1 VEDTVA
7 RGQQP
12 KIADPAPYPLTVSL
26 PLTRPFPG
34 ATWHQ
39 EISVTDENCAQYA
52 EQTKKIKTSAML
64 SSAERTISPAACV
77 AV

>member
-52 EQTKKIKTSAML
+52 EQTKKIKHRQCCRARSGRSLLLRAL
-64 SSAERTISPAACV
+64 P
-77 AV
+77 